1 MIFSKS
7 LIVSLR
13 GLTDSDNFFHC
24 AEKTNENCLN
34 MQDEKTGEGLKRVIG
49 VQGLALSIIN
59 GIIGAGIFALP
70 GIVGTQLG
78 AFAIFS
84 YIACGIM
91 LAALLLCYAE
101 IGSGVTSSGG
111 SYAYVDA
118 AFGKLPGYIINWL
131 YCFGWCVLGSAAI
144 LNVVA
149 DSIAGIFPVFGNHF
163 IRGIL
168 FFVLLGAIAS
178 INVLGAKQGIGFI
191 KGITIIKL
199 LPLLAIIIFG
209 ISKINSS
216 NLHWDHIPSLKSFGN
231 TTLALFFVFA
241 GFETCL
247 GVSGE
252 FKNPKRTVPLG
263 IMLGGME
270 VLIVYLLLQIVTQ
283 GILGAD
289 IAIFKAAPLAAVA
302 EKIVGPLGA
311 TIILIVTAI
320 SCFGNVSADVMATPR
335 VLFAGANEGLFPKFL
350 GKVHPKFATPYLSIV
365 IYATLIF
372 LFSISGGFEKLA
384 NLATAAVL
392 PVYFAVVLATVKFRI
407 QKKGNAEGSFRAPGG
422 RLTPIIGAASVLWLF
437 SSQENIVILSIIV
450 FMAITCLFYF
460 GTKLY
465 KKRKAV

>member
-1 MIFSKS
+1 MA
-7 LIVSLR
+7 
-13 GLTDSDNFFHC
+13 N
-24 AEKTNENCLN
+24 EKTE
-34 MQDEKTGEGLKRVIG
+34 EGLKRVIG

-59 GIIGAGIFALP
+59 GVIGAGIFALP

-78 AFAIFS
+78 AFSIFS

-101 IGSGVTSSGG
+101 IGSRVTSSGG

-118 AFGKLPGYIINWL
+118 AFGSLPGYIINWL
-131 YCFGWCVLGSAAI
+131 YFFGWSVLGSAAL

-149 DSIAGIFPVFGNHF
+149 DSLAGLFPVFGNHF
-163 IRGIL
+163 VRGI
-168 FFVLLGAIAS
+168 FFLVLLGAIAWL
-178 INVLGAKQGIGFI
+178 NVLGAKQGIGFI

-209 ISKINSS
+209 ISKININ
-216 NLHWDHIPSLKSFGN
+216 NLHWDHTPSLKIFGS
-231 TTLALFFVFA
+231 TTLILFFAFA

-263 IMLGGME
+263 IMLGGMV

-289 IAIFKAAPLAAVA
+289 IAMFKTAPLAAVA

-320 SCFGNVSADVMATPR
+320 SCFGSVSADVMATPR
-335 VLFAGANEGLFPKFL
+335 SLFAVANEGLFPKLL
-350 GKVHPKFATPYLSIV
+350 GRVHAKFATPYLSIV
-365 IYATLIF
+365 LYATLIF
-372 LFSISGGFEKLA
+372 LFAISGGFEKLA

-392 PVYFAVVLATVKFRI
+392 PVYLAVVLATVKLRI
-407 QKKGNAEGSFRAPGG
+407 QKKNTTERSFQAPGG
-422 RLTPIIGAASVLWLF
+422 WLTPFIGAASVLWLF
-437 SSQENIVILSIIV
+437 SSQENNVILSIIV
-450 FMAITCLFYF
+450 FMVITCLFYF
-460 GTKLY
+460 VTKLY
-465 KKRKAV
+465 NKRKAV

>member
-1 MIFSKS
+1 MA
-7 LIVSLR
+7 
-13 GLTDSDNFFHC
+13 N
-24 AEKTNENCLN
+24 EKTE
-34 MQDEKTGEGLKRVIG
+34 EGLKRVIG
-49 VQGLALSIIN
+49 VQGLVLSIIN

-70 GIVGTQLG
+70 GIIGVQLG

-84 YIACGIM
+84 YIVCAVM

-101 IGSGVTSSGG
+101 IGSRVTSSGG

-118 AFGKLPGYIINWL
+118 AFGSLPGYIINWL
-131 YCFGWCVLGSAAI
+131 YFFGWGVLGSAAL

-149 DSIAGIFPVFGNHF
+149 DSIVGLFPVFGNHI
-163 IRGIL
+163 IRGI
-168 FFVLLGAIAS
+168 FFFILLGAIAS

-209 ISKINSS
+209 ISKININ
-216 NLHWDHIPSLKSFGN
+216 NLHWDYTPSLKSFGS
-231 TTLALFFVFA
+231 TTLTLFFAFA

-252 FKNPKRTVPLG
+252 FKNPNRIVPLG
-263 IMLGGME
+263 IMLGGMV

-289 IAIFKAAPLAAVA
+289 IAMFKTAPLAAVA
-302 EKIVGPLGA
+302 QKIVGPLGA
-311 TIILIVTAI
+311 TIILVVTAF
-320 SCFGNVSADVMATPR
+320 SCFGTVSADVMATPR
-335 VLFAGANEGLFPKFL
+335 ALFAGANEGLFPKFM
-350 GKVHPKFATPYLSIV
+350 GRVHTKFATPYLSII
-365 IYATLIF
+365 IYSSLIF
-372 LFSISGGFEKLA
+372 LLSISGGFEKLA

-392 PVYFAVVLATVKFRI
+392 PVYLAVVLATVKFRI
-407 QKKGNAEGSFRAPGG
+407 QKRGNAEGSFRAPGG
-422 RLTPIIGAASVLWLF
+422 WLTPIIGAASVLWLF

-450 FMAITCLFYF
+450 FMSITCLFYF

-465 KKRKAV
+465 IKKKAV